1 MKLSVVISTYNRWQ
15 LLELCI
21 LSLYQTRAEQRDW
34 ECIVV
39 DDGSTDDTLA
49 WLAGYEALRTSATCG
64 GC

>member
-21 LSLYQTRAEQRDW
+21 LSLYQTRAEQQDW

-49 WLAGYEALRTSATCG
+49 CG